1 MELDNTLMEED
12 LLHSPRL
19 PDSPT
24 GVSPDT
30 PLRAV
35 VQWSDQD
42 SVLVI
47 LSAPLWMWRSQ
58 FHRHLKRGPRWT
70 SLIRSGPLWT

>member
-1 MELDNTLMEED
+1 MEED

-47 LSAPLWMWRSQ
+47 LSAPLWM
-58 FHRHLKRGPRWT
+58 
-70 SLIRSGPLWT
+70 